1 MDSPVERN
9 ACRVPETAHSAS
21 LFFMTLSYSLMT
33 MPLAALVAGCAGAR
47 TLVPEKSN
55 LAEVHAK
62 LGNPTDIRFDK
73 SGGELWE
80 YARGPM
86 GTETYLIRAAGDGR
100 VTAVTQLLT
109 EAQFNKIVPGK
120 MTKAD
125 VRDLLGRPS
134 DEAFLYN
141 GTSWTW
147 RVDLKPPTGQFVVR
161 FDAKDVVLDKIIL
174 FDLMNGGNNDHG
186 GGRGGGGK

>member
-1 MDSPVERN
+1 M
-9 ACRVPETAHSAS
+9 
-21 LFFMTLSYSLMT
+21 SYAPMML
-33 MPLAALVAGCAGAR
+33 PLVALLAGCAGVR
-47 TLVPEKSN
+47 SLVPEQST

-73 SGGELWE
+73 SGAELWE

-109 EAQFNKIVPGK
+109 EAQFDKIVPGK

-125 VRDLLGRPS
+125 VHDLLGRPS

-147 RVDLKPPTGQFVVR
+147 RVDLKPPTGQFVVH
-161 FDAKDVVLDKIIL
+161 FDAQDVVLDKIIL
-174 FDLMNGGNNDHG
+174 FDLTNGGDRDNG
-186 GGRGGGGK
+186 GGRGGGK